1 MTHIRAIEKPN
12 NKKSKAV
19 NFTIN
24 NATARMTYQESLRI
38 ARQAKLDPA
47 NTKNTMSDLVLEQ
60 ALSTGVTNYNFPVTN
75 TQSTGNAPFT
85 TEVRL
90 NLQDSF
96 VASSWGMFL
105 CPASG
110 ATDAT
115 FIVASYPSPAVFT
128 GGGAAAA
135 ETLYNSYARITV
147 NNDVLVPIWHL
158 SRHRLVPQSQK
169 VTSAANQNGIA
180 DDQIDLTTDGFYPI
194 EPYLVF
200 IGSKNIQ
207 VQMILPAALAA
218 VTANSRVRFHFRGL
232 LMQNSTTVS

>member
-1 MTHIRAIEKPN
+1 MN
-12 NKKSKAV
+12 Y
-19 NFTIN
+19 TIN
-24 NATARMTYQESLRI
+24 NATMRMVYMESLKM
-38 ARQAKLDPA
+38 ARLAQLNPQ

-60 ALSTGVTNYNFPVTN
+60 ALSATITNYNFPVTN
-75 TQSTGNAPFT
+75 VQSNAAQFN

-96 VASSWGMFL
+96 VASAWGVFL
-105 CPASG
+105 LAPSS
-110 ATDAT
+110 ATDTT
-115 FIVASYPSPAVFT
+115 FRALTYGSTAAFTTTPAA
-128 GGGAAAA
+128 AAAA

-158 SRHRLVPQSQK
+158 SRHRFVPQSQQ
-169 VTSAANQNGIA
+169 VTAAANQNGIA
-180 DDQIDLTTDGFYPI
+180 EDQIDLSTEGFYPI

-207 VQMILPAALAA
+207 VQVILPAAIAT
-218 VTANSRVRFHFRGL
+218 VQANSRVRIHYRGL

>member
-1 MTHIRAIEKPN
+1 M
-12 NKKSKAV
+12 
-19 NFTIN
+19 NFGIN
-24 NATARMTYQESLRI
+24 NATARMTYLESLKI
-38 ARQAKLDPA
+38 ARQASLNPT

-75 TQSTGNAPFT
+75 TQANGTPFN
-85 TEVRL
+85 TEIRL

-105 CPASG
+105 LAPSSG
-110 ATDAT
+110 VDAT
-115 FIVASYPSPAVFT
+115 FQAHTYASPAVFT

-147 NNDVLVPIWHL
+147 NNDVLVPVWHL
-158 SRHRLVPQSQK
+158 SRHRLVPQSQQ
-169 VTSAANQNGIA
+169 VTAAANQNGIA
-180 DDQIDLTTDGFYPI
+180 EDQIDLTTYGFYPV
-194 EPYLVF
+194 EPYLVL
-200 IGSKNIQ
+200 IGSKNLQ

-232 LMQNSTTVS
+232 LLQNSTTVS

>member
-1 MTHIRAIEKPN
+1 M
-12 NKKSKAV
+12 V
-19 NFTIN
+19 
-24 NATARMTYQESLRI
+24 YDESLKI
-38 ARQAKLDPA
+38 AMDAGLTPSK
-47 NTKNTMSDLVLEQ
+47 TKNTMSDLVLEQ
-60 ALSTGVTNYNFPVTN
+60 LLSVGVTNYNFPVTN
-75 TQSTGNAPFT
+75 TQANGTPFN

-105 CPASG
+105 LAPSG
-110 ATDAT
+110 TTDAT
-115 FIVASYPSPAVFT
+115 FRALTYASPAVLT

-135 ETLYNSYARITV
+135 ETLYNSYARVTV
-147 NNDVLVPIWHL
+147 NNDVLVPVWHL
-158 SRHRLVPQSQK
+158 SRHRMVPQSQQ
-169 VTSAANQNGIA
+169 VTAAANQNGIA
-180 DDQIDLTTDGFYPI
+180 EDQIDLTTDGFYPV

-200 IGSKNIQ
+200 IGSKNLQ

>member
-1 MTHIRAIEKPN
+1 
-12 NKKSKAV
+12 
-19 NFTIN
+19 
-24 NATARMTYQESLRI
+24 MTYMESLKI
-38 ARQAKLDPA
+38 ARAAGLKPQ
-47 NTKNTMSDLVLEQ
+47 NTKNTMSDIVLEQ

-75 TQSTGNAPFT
+75 TQANGTPFST
-85 TEVRL
+85 EIRL

-105 CPASG
+105 CPAAS

-115 FIVASYPSPAVFT
+115 FIVATYPSPAVFT

-169 VTSAANQNGIA
+169 VAAAANQNGIA
-180 DDQIDLTTDGFYPI
+180 EDQIDLTTDGFYPM

-200 IGSKNIQ
+200 IGSKNLQ

-218 VTANSRVRFHFRGL
+218 VTPSSRVRFHFRGL
-232 LMQNSTTVS
+232 LLQNSTTVS

>member
-1 MTHIRAIEKPN
+1 M
-12 NKKSKAV
+12 

-24 NATARMTYQESLRI
+24 NATARMTYLESLKI
-38 ARQAKLDPA
+38 ARQAGLNPA

-60 ALSTGVTNYNFPVTN
+60 LLSTGVTNYNFPVTN
-75 TQSTGNAPFT
+75 TQANGTPFS

-105 CPASG
+105 CPAAST
-110 ATDAT
+110 ADAT
-115 FIVASYPSPAVFT
+115 FIVATYPSPAVFT

-169 VTSAANQNGIA
+169 VTAAANQNGIA
-180 DDQIDLTTDGFYPI
+180 EDQIDLTTDGFYPV

-200 IGSKNIQ
+200 IGSKNLQ

-218 VTANSRVRFHFRGL
+218 VTASSRVRFHFRGL
-232 LMQNSTTVS
+232 LLQNSTTVS

>member
-1 MTHIRAIEKPN
+1 MN
-12 NKKSKAV
+12 Y
-19 NFTIN
+19 TIN
-24 NATARMTYQESLRI
+24 NATARMVYLESLKI
-38 ARQAKLDPA
+38 ARQAGLNPA

-60 ALSTGVTNYNFPVTN
+60 QLLTTSTNYNFPVTN
-75 TQSTGNAPFT
+75 TQANGTPFN

-96 VASSWGMFL
+96 VASSWGVFL
-105 CPASG
+105 LAPSG

-115 FIVASYPSPAVFT
+115 FIAHTYPNPVIFT
-128 GGGAAAA
+128 GGSNTAA
-135 ETLYNSYARITV
+135 ETIYNSSAKITV

-158 SRHRLVPQSQK
+158 SRHRMVPQTQQQ
-169 VTSAANQNGIA
+169 TPAANANGIA
-180 DDQIDLTTDGFYPI
+180 LDEIDLTTDGFYPV

-207 VQMILPAALAA
+207 IQITLVAALAD
-218 VTANSRVRFHFRGL
+218 VLANQRLRVHYRGL

>member
-1 MTHIRAIEKPN
+1 M
-12 NKKSKAV
+12 V
-19 NFTIN
+19 
-24 NATARMTYQESLRI
+24 YLESLKI
-38 ARQAKLDPA
+38 AKAAGLNPQK
-47 NTKNTMSDLVLEQ
+47 TKNTMSDLVLEQ
-60 ALSTGVTNYNFPVTN
+60 ALSVASTNYTFPVTN
-75 TQSTGNAPFT
+75 TQANGTPFN

-96 VASSWGMFL
+96 VASAWGMFL
-105 CPASG
+105 LPAAS
-110 ATDAT
+110 ATSASFIAAT
-115 FIVASYPSPAVFT
+115 YGSPTVFT

-135 ETLYNSYARITV
+135 ETLYNSTAKITV

-158 SRHRLVPQSQK
+158 SRHRMVPQSQE
-169 VTSAANQNGIA
+169 VVAAANQNGIA
-180 DDQIDLTTDGFYPI
+180 EDQIDLSTDGFYPV

-207 VQMILPAALAA
+207 ITMTLPAALAA

>member
-1 MTHIRAIEKPN
+1 
-12 NKKSKAV
+12 
-19 NFTIN
+19 
-24 NATARMTYQESLRI
+24 MTYLESLKI
-38 ARQAKLDPA
+38 ARQAGLNPA

-60 ALSTGVTNYNFPVTN
+60 PLSTGVTNYNFPVTN
-75 TQSTGNAPFT
+75 TQANGTPFS

-105 CPASG
+105 LPASG

-115 FIVASYPSPAVFT
+115 FVATTYPSPAVFT

-135 ETLYNSYARITV
+135 ETLYNSIARITV

-169 VTSAANQNGIA
+169 VAAAANQNGIA
-180 DDQIDLTTDGFYPI
+180 EDQIDLTTDGFYPV

-200 IGSKNIQ
+200 IGSKNLQ

-232 LMQNSTTVS
+232 LLQNSTTVS